1 MIWALKRK
9 QIVEEELVLYT
20 NISREMKKTKESE
33 IIMYFHKVTLNVSA
47 SPLTFPTNS
56 ASAIPETS
64 IPTPL
69 FPPPP

>member
-20 NISREMKKTKESE
+20 HISREMKKKESE
-33 IIMYFHKVTLNVSA
+33 IIMYFHKVTLNASA
-47 SPLTFPTNS
+47 SPVTFSTNS
-56 ASAIPETS
+56 ASSIPETS

-69 FPPPP
+69 FPPSP